1 LPWRKIALLTV
12 AVLALVVLVALMP
25 LASALGFF
33 GPRTYL
39 VLIQNSS
46 ELRPYGGFIGV
57 YGQLVM
63 KYGRLAEST
72 YGDTLELDKA
82 YDERLESGQLDEEF
96 EPHQLYAPGESP
108 DFPTTAQF
116 ARRIYADLKDVDVDG
131 VIGVDPAA
139 VSGLLRLVGPL
150 RVTGEKDA
158 VTEANLLPMILK
170 HTQDFDQKQRKGFVF
185 DLAQVLAGRVRSLPI
200 TQWPQIWSALATAA
214 DERHIQVDMEGSMLQ
229 RLVHARGWDGA
240 FPPPSND
247 FLSVVDSNVGY
258 NKANLVTDQSLEYRV
273 TLAADGTATAT
284 LRITYHNKGTKGLG
298 FSTANMPYV
307 NDATYEG
314 QLQILVPEGSKRLTP
329 GNGDEPWDDL
339 DRTIFEQYVT
349 VPPESDSSTSITY
362 RLPRRAPEGGRL
374 NYDLFIRKQAGTA
387 GVPIRVQ
394 VSGPEGWRVVGGSGR
409 TSSTD
414 LTLTV
419 DRSLSV
425 QFERQ

>member
-1 LPWRKIALLTV
+1 LPWRKITLLTV
-12 AVLALVVLVALMP
+12 AVLGLVVLAALIP

-63 KYGRLAEST
+63 KYGRLAETS
-72 YGDTLELDKA
+72 YGDTLALDRV
-82 YDERLESGQLDEEF
+82 YDERLESGQLGEEF
-96 EPHQLYAPGESP
+96 DPHQLYAPGESP

-131 VIGVDPAA
+131 VIGIDPAA

-150 RVTGEKDA
+150 RVAGEKDA
-158 VTEANLLPMILK
+158 VTEASLLPMILK
-170 HTQDFDQKQRKGFVF
+170 HTQDFDQQERKGFVF
-185 DLAQVLAGRVRSLPI
+185 ELAQVLAGRVRSLPI

-214 DERHIQVDMEGSMLQ
+214 DERHIQIDVRGSLLQ
-229 RLVHARGWDGA
+229 RLVQARGWDGA
-240 FPPPSND
+240 FPPPTND

-258 NKANLVTDQSLEYRV
+258 NKANLVTGQALDYRV
-273 TLAADGTATAT
+273 TLATDGTATAT
-284 LRITYHNKGTKGLG
+284 LRIDYHNTGTKGLG
-298 FSTANMPYV
+298 FSTEHMPYV

-349 VPPESDSSTSITY
+349 VPPESSSSTTITY
-362 RLPRRAPEGGRL
+362 RLPRRAPEGGKL

-409 TSSTD
+409 TYAAD